1 MKFGRRKAM
10 NSQCWKHD
18 GDSTT
23 HQVVVSRKER
33 GEIMKRQRI
42 EVAGLVILMF
52 NVILLS
58 WGCTSAR
65 TRTGSIPDIR
75 LIDTVLHPG
84 VSTKEDVQALLGKP
98 NGYGGAV
105 PPTSQIPHDIWF
117 YNLIEGSLSFQAS
130 GGAGRM
136 NMQMELLLIFFEKEV
151 YDGHM
156 WFKDFTTGWFR

>member
-1 MKFGRRKAM
+1 
-10 NSQCWKHD
+10 
-18 GDSTT
+18 
-23 HQVVVSRKER
+23 
-33 GEIMKRQRI
+33 MKRRRI
-42 EVAGLVILMF
+42 EVTGLVILMF
-52 NVILLS
+52 NVILIS

-65 TRTGSIPDIR
+65 SRTGSIPDIH
-75 LIDTVLHPG
+75 LIDTVLHAG

-105 PPTSQIPHDIWF
+105 LPTGHIPHDIWF
-117 YNLIEGSLSFQAS
+117 YNLIEGSVQRS

-136 NMQMELLLIFFEKEV
+136 NIQMEVLLIFFEKEV

>member
-1 MKFGRRKAM
+1 VKFGRRKAR
-10 NSQCWKHD
+10 NSRWWKYN

-23 HQVVVSRKER
+23 HKVMVSRKER
-33 GEIMKRQRI
+33 GEIMKRRRI
-42 EVAGLVILMF
+42 EVTGLVILMF

-105 PPTSQIPHDIWF
+105 LPMGQIPHDIWF
-117 YNLIEGSLSFQAS
+117 YNLIEGSVQAS

-136 NMQMELLLIFFEKEV
+136 NIQMELLLIFFEKEV

-156 WFKDFTTGWFR
+156 WFKDFTTGWLR

>member
-1 MKFGRRKAM
+1 VNFGRRKAM
-10 NSQCWKHD
+10 NSRCWKYN
-18 GDSTT
+18 GDSTA
-23 HQVVVSRKER
+23 HKVVVARKER
-33 GEIMKRQRI
+33 GRTMKRRRI
-42 EVAGLVILMF
+42 EVTGLVILMF

-84 VSTKEDVQALLGKP
+84 VSIKEDVQALLGKP

-105 PPTSQIPHDIWF
+105 LPMGHIPYDVWF
-117 YNLIEGSLSFQAS
+117 YNLIEASVQAS
-130 GGAGRM
+130 GGAGRIDV
-136 NMQMELLLIFFEKEV
+136 QMEVLLIFFEKEV

-156 WFKDFTTGWFR
+156 WFKDFTTGRFH